1 MYLASHTRPDIS
13 FSVNLLAR
21 YSSSPTRRHWTGVKQ
36 IFRYLRGIM
45 DMGLYYSLSSKSGLV
60 GYADAGFLSDPH
72 NGRSQTGY
80 VFLYGGTTISWRSTK
95 QTITTTSSNHAEIL
109 SIHEA
114 SRECVWLRSIINHI
128 HKTCGLSYQREVP
141 TILYE
146 DNTACIAQLKAGYI
160 KGDRTKHISPKFF
173 FTHDIQ
179 ERSVIDIQ
187 QVRSS
192 DNLAKIFTKALRTKK
207 FEELVSK
214 IGLRRLNG
222 L

>member
-1 MYLASHTRPDIS
+1 
-13 FSVNLLAR
+13 
-21 YSSSPTRRHWTGVKQ
+21 
-36 IFRYLRGIM
+36 
-45 DMGLYYSLSSKSGLV
+45 MGLYYSLSSKSGLV

-80 VFLYGGTTISWRSTK
+80 VFLYGGTAISWRSIE
-95 QTITTTSSNHAEIL
+95 QTITATSSNHVEIL
-109 SIHEA
+109 AIHEA

-146 DNTACIAQLKAGYI
+146 DNTTCIAQLKAGYI

-179 ERSVIDIQ
+179 ERGVIDIQ

-192 DNLAKIFTKALRTKK
+192 DNLADIFTKALPTKK

-222 L
+222 LKG